1 MSNELKRV
9 SSSTLLPK
17 LPSAGTIDAAKL
29 DDKALKALIT
39 EHLKETGVAK
49 VKTGWLFGNA
59 VGGIAKLAKPE
70 IEALRKRDGDVL
82 ETRDVLK
89 AIDGATHEQQ
99 VKGTRRR
106 SLWIGAAVGVGAMIA
121 GGAATFGINQ
131 AFGGLGNL
139 IGGWMGTNGTTLG
152 AGIQAAFSPV
162 MISLVGM
169 FVGACASFI
178 NSNVSTPLQAFII
191 RTAMRGSPD
200 AFRFNPEVRADML
213 HCWAVEQTVD
223 GRTLGMRYAI
233 MLHNLGLQV
242 SMREVGAELR
252 RARKTTDAAER
263 KEALLAAA
271 DHLAGALVHNETMWF
286 YVSPQSNELFKHI
299 MLLLWPHCR
308 GGSQADL
315 DELKKLT
322 VQRVRDIR
330 PVDENS
336 ERATLDESVKGFY
349 EPYLAKLLTPPAM
362 QQQAPAQQVV
372 ARAS

>member
-1 MSNELKRV
+1 MSTELKRV
-9 SSSTLLPK
+9 SSSTTLPQ
-17 LPSAGTIDAAKL
+17 LPSAGTIDAKTL
-29 DDKALKALIT
+29 DDKALKQLIS
-39 EHLKETGVAK
+39 EHLKEAGAVKA
-49 VKTGWLFGNA
+49 KTGWFFGNA

-70 IEALRKRDGDVL
+70 IERLRKENGDVL
-82 ETRDVLK
+82 EKRDVLK

-178 NSNVSTPLQAFII
+178 NSNVSTPLQAGII
-191 RTAMRGSPD
+191 RMAMRGSPD
-200 AFRFNPEVRADML
+200 AFKFNPEVRADML

-252 RARKTTDAAER
+252 RARKAPDANER
-263 KEALLAAA
+263 SQAMLAAA

-299 MLLLWPHCR
+299 MLLMWPHCR
-308 GGSQADL
+308 GASDADMA
-315 DELKKLT
+315 ELKKLT
-322 VQRVRDIR
+322 LERCREIR
-330 PVDENS
+330 P
-336 ERATLDESVKGFY
+336 LDESSGRATIDEAVKGFY
-349 EPYLAKLLTPPAM
+349 EPYLEKLLSPPATALAA
-362 QQQAPAQQVV
+362 APQLV
-372 ARAS
+372 AHAG